1 VSIPVIRKKEPLS
14 VTDVRFGIE
23 KRTSPCRC
31 AAPFAP
37 YNDKHELQTKVARAL
52 LLQGA

>member
-1 VSIPVIRKKEPLS
+1 MSASESSGHHPYRCDMLS
-14 VTDVRFGIE
+14 
-23 KRTSPCRC
+23 
-31 AAPFAP
+31 AP